1 MYEEDN
7 REIEGPI
14 VSPIALKES
23 FESDED
29 RQQKE

>member
-1 MYEEDN
+1 MYEEDS

-23 FESDED
+23 FESEED
-29 RQQKE
+29 RQDRE